1 MRKPVLVF
9 LAAWATLAGTA
20 SAQDAKA
27 ALQAVS
33 AAMGAANVKTIQI
46 SGTGI
51 RSVFGQ
57 NYTSEDLQ
65 DFDWPRFVMTSYTR
79 ALDFDARYSREDMT
93 FRPATDAELARQPKE
108 FGRLRGGPFVQGE
121 QRLAQVVNGNLAWNV
136 QGDNA
141 IPAPAES
148 DVRQL
153 QIMLTPIGFLRA
165 AMAGNPEAVS
175 WTPNGRKLTIV
186 SFTALGKYTV
196 RAEIND
202 QNLIETIRTKVP
214 NPVYGDMVIETRHTN
229 YKDFGGLKY
238 PTALHSHQGDERLN
252 PGHNIGDVRVENVQV
267 NAAVT
272 VAAPPDNVRTATVPP
287 VRVQSEKL
295 AEGVWLLA
303 GGSHNSVAVEFRDFV
318 TVVEAPLSEERSI
331 AVIDEVHRLIP
342 SKPIRY
348 VVNTHHH
355 FDHSGGLRTYVA
367 EGAIVV
373 THEANRQF
381 YDKVL
386 FYPGSRTLLPD
397 RLSLDPLHDNLKIPR
412 FATLAH
418 PEPAGAWTEG
428 KYVISDG
435 TRTLDIHT
443 IQGLAHAVAMLVAY
457 LPNEKILI
465 NADMYSPPAQGTAPP
480 TPLPPSLVTFSAN
493 LRRLGLDVVQHV
505 PIHGRAGTHAEFTKI
520 AGAPSN

>member
-1 MRKPVLVF
+1 
-9 LAAWATLAGTA
+9 
-20 SAQDAKA
+20 
-27 ALQAVS
+27 
-33 AAMGAANVKTIQI
+33 MGANTVKTIQI
-46 SGTGI
+46 TGTGI

-57 NYTSEDLQ
+57 NYTAEDLQ
-65 DFDWPRFVMTSYTR
+65 DWDWPRFTMTAYTR
-79 ALDFDARYSREDMT
+79 VLDFDARYSREDMT
-93 FRPATDAELARQPKE
+93 FRPATDAELARLPKE

-121 QRLAQVVNGNLAWNV
+121 QRLTQIVSGTSAWNV
-136 QGDNA
+136 QGENA
-141 IPAPAES
+141 VPAPAES

-165 AMAGNPEAVS
+165 APAGNPSAVS

-202 QNLIETIRTKVP
+202 ENLIETIRTKVP

-238 PTALHSHQGDERLN
+238 PTTLHSHQGDERLN

-267 NAAVT
+267 NVAVPAAAV
-272 VAAPPDNVRTATVPP
+272 PDAVRTATVPP
-287 VRVQSEKL
+287 VRVQADKL
-295 AEGVWLLA
+295 ADGVWLLG

-342 SKPIRY
+342 GKPIRY

-355 FDHSGGLRTYVA
+355 YDHSGGLRTYVA

-381 YDKVL
+381 YERVL
-386 FYPGSRTLLPD
+386 FYPGSRTLQPD

-428 KYVISDG
+428 RYVISDG
-435 TRTLDIHT
+435 TRTMDIHT

-457 LPNEKILI
+457 LPKEQILI
-465 NADMYSPPAQGTAPP
+465 NADMYSPPAQGAAPP
-480 TPLPPSLVTFSAN
+480 ATLPPSLVTFSAN
-493 LRRLGLDVVQHV
+493 LRRLGLGVSQHV
-505 PIHGRAGTHAEFTKI
+505 PIHGRVGTHAEFMKI
-520 AGAPSN
+520 AGSPGN